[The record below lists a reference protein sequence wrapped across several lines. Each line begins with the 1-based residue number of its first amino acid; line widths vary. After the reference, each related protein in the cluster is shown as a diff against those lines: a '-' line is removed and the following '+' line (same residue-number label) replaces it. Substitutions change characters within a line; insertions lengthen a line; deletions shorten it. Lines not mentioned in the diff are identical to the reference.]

1 MLDFSF
7 MILDYKTI
15 QINQDKPWFDSF
27 ATPSEKIIALQWR
40 ENALIILAAQLSI
53 DLVTIFFVENFIIL
67 RAAYFLLFGMKNFPS
82 KKEKKKRMNRDYSIL
97 ILYWRSRKDSSL
109 PKKQKF
115 MEHRILSLYKQA
127 NSTFYVKT
135 KKMKFNGGSRER
147 NSTPRKKGLLHSWK
161 S

>member
-82 KKEKKKRMNRDYSIL
+82 KKEKKKEWIKITQFWFSIGEVEKIHLCQRNRNSWRTESSRCTNKL
-97 ILYWRSRKDSSL
+97 ILL
-109 PKKQKF
+109 
-115 MEHRILSLYKQA
+115 
-127 NSTFYVKT
+127 YVKT